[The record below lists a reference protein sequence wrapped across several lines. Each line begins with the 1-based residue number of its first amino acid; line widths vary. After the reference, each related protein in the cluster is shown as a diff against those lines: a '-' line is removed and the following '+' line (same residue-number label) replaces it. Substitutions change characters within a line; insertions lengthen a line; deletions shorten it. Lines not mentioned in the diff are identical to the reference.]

1 MTTAERIYN
10 ALSQRDMTRWEL
22 AKAIGET
29 QMSAVVHAITSATF
43 LYPDIYE
50 YDVKRGN
57 GTKVVIGRLCNYK
70 CKKMQNNVKDN

>member
-1 MTTAERIYN
+1 MTMAEKVYTSL
-10 ALSQRDMTRWEL
+10 AERDMTRWEL
-22 AKAIGET
+22 SKVIGENMRNT
-29 QMSAVVHAITSATF
+29 LHATDSATYN
-43 LYPDIYE
+43 YPDIYE